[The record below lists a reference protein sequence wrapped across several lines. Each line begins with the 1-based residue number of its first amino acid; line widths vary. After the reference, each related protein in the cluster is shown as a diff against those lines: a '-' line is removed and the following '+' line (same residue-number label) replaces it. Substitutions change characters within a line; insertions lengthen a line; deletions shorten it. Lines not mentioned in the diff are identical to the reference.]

1 MKAAEFIKLLQSLT
15 GKPVYPSPLPQSD
28 IKFLEEALSDD
39 NKVIDY
45 SQFNELLLMANKDRV
60 ESPFFERFFC
70 SQETC
75 VCKVG
80 AISDGVREFQ
90 KLAMLR
96 FGNFI
101 YAFRTLSKMALRESL
116 LEALGETKSAQ
127 EREAM
132 FENRRSRIVNIKDVP
147 RENTFL
153 VGYLSANQVREDYR
167 LATGLLKF
175 LDTGVYKTLGD
186 LKADVKSMGEGVEKA
201 GERTTLIK
209 QGTRLLEKFSRS
221 SDPTPNCLSQKMK
234 SDINQIRELHERLQ
248 NTLAH
253 ATENTDVYL
262 TWDHMDVYFATSMR
276 KAWEFEDL
284 YDFVHELMEKQ
295 VILEKG
301 KTLNELNVRYF
312 DPTQSFDQNRV
323 NKGLIESLM
332 LKRAACT
339 VYSVQDTDTLGKDSE
354 LAATLAQGKPVIAFA
369 PEIDI
374 EAKVKQLKQRKP
386 ADLKHRLQWIMYE
399 GVLLDDPKF
408 IQGFISKLDRFD
420 EQTLWQSLSEPA
432 RLAQFQSDNSVEL
445 DRFCRVIAAAEKQI
459 YDKRFYT
466 LKNTHP
472 LAIQVN
478 LDTGVANGVLV
489 VRDIQS
495 CAKLIWRILTNS
507 LKFETPTYDDDTK
520 CWYLKESLTG
530 SVYRVVTANEKLTN
544 CFWNFYQQR
553 SMN

>member
-1 MKAAEFIKLLQSLT
+1 MKSKEFLKLLELLT
-15 GKPVYPSPLPQSD
+15 GKPVHPSPLPPSD
-28 IKFLEEALSDD
+28 LKFLDAALTNDD
-39 NKVIDY
+39 TTIDY

-70 SQETC
+70 SQKPGLCQVRSIAE
-75 VCKVG
+75 
-80 AISDGVREFQ
+80 GVRKFQ
-90 KLAMLR
+90 ALAMLR

-101 YAFRTLSKMALRESL
+101 YAFRMLSKLHSREEL
-116 LEALGETKSAQ
+116 AEALGEQKSISD
-127 EREAM
+127 REDS
-132 FENRRSRIVNIKDVP
+132 FQHRRARIVNIQDIP
-147 RENTFL
+147 REDTFL

-167 LATGLLKF
+167 LATGLLKLLEEEQYSTWTDLQND
-175 LDTGVYKTLGD
+175 LD
-186 LKADVKSMGEGVEKA
+186 AMGEGIEKA
-201 GERTTLIK
+201 GDRTVLIK
-209 QGTRLLEKFSRS
+209 QGTRLLNKFRQDSANTVVTFKERI
-221 SDPTPNCLSQKMK
+221 KR
-234 SDINQIRELHERLQ
+234 DINEINELYQRLQ
-248 NTLAH
+248 LTLAK

-284 YDFVHELMEKQ
+284 YDFVHELMERQTIKA
-295 VILEKG
+295 KD

-369 PEIDI
+369 PEIEIDVRV
-374 EAKVKQLKQRKP
+374 EQLKQRRP
-386 ADLKHRLQWIMYE
+386 GDLKHRLQWILYE
-399 GVLLDDPKF
+399 GIAIEDPYF
-408 IQGFISKLDRFD
+408 VNSFVTRLDRFED
-420 EQTLWQSLSEPA
+420 ETLWQSVTDKA
-432 RLAQFQSDNSVEL
+432 RLTQFQIDNAEEL
-445 DRFCRVIAAAEKQI
+445 NRFCTIVASAEKQI
-459 YDKRFYT
+459 YDKRCFT

-478 LDTGVANGVLV
+478 LETGVANGVLV
-489 VRDIQS
+489 VRDVET
-495 CAKLIWRILTNS
+495 CAELIWRVLTNS
-507 LKFETPTYDDDTK
+507 LEFNPPSYDDDTK
-520 CWYLKESLTG
+520 CWYLSESLTG

-553 SMN
+553 SIN